1 MIDKEILAGNI
12 TKVRM
17 NVGGPAFTHVMYA
30 DDIILFAKANCQEVK
45 ILDDC
50 IEKYCLWSG
59 QAINRDKSG
68 LIFSKMVQGERK
80 RWIRNTLH
88 MKNIHQHATYLGAP
102 LFPSHS
108 RCNDFKFLQEKLDAR
123 LLGWRSKTLS

>member
-59 QAINRDKSG
+59 QR
-68 LIFSKMVQGERK
+68 
-80 RWIRNTLH
+80 
-88 MKNIHQHATYLGAP
+88 Y
-102 LFPSHS
+102 
-108 RCNDFKFLQEKLDAR
+108 
-123 LLGWRSKTLS
+123 